1 MNRQKTGG
9 RKAGTPNKIT
19 ADLRQWI
26 TAFID
31 DNREQIQKDWAQLEP
46 KDRIQLFEKLLKYA
60 LPTLQAMQLQT
71 EFDRMTESDLDRIID
86 ELKKNSNETFTER

>member
-9 RKAGTPNKIT
+9 RKAGTPNKVT

-26 TAFID
+26 TTFID